1 VQIKVV
7 AQNAGGHHRIMRVL
21 LLQRGKLIK
30 GGPVNDHV
38 VFDPAHLT
46 LAGFG
51 FKEAPSVLDHF
62 ERLSIA
68 YQSDSI

>member
-1 VQIKVV
+1 
-7 AQNAGGHHRIMRVL
+7 MRML

-30 GGPVNDHV
+30 GGLVNDHV

-51 FKEAPSVLDHF
+51 FEEAPSAFDYLEWLSVADHC
-62 ERLSIA
+62 
-68 YQSDSI
+68 DSI